1 MGLQDTDEHVY
12 NEPNYLPHAR
22 VKQLVKPIKYVVVGE
37 CWVCI
42 SHARADHR
50 GGYPVINRN
59 GKWYRMSRYIY
70 ECEHGS
76 LSDEL
81 FVMHTCDNP
90 TCINPSH
97 LAAGT
102 PLENTRDMVEKGR
115 KPVGEAVPCAKL
127 ANSDVLDIR
136 KDSRSSAV
144 IARDY
149 GVSKKTIQDV
159 RKRRTWKHI

>member
-1 MGLQDTDEHVY
+1 
-12 NEPNYLPHAR
+12 
-22 VKQLVKPIKYVVVGE
+22 
-37 CWVCI
+37 
-42 SHARADHR
+42 
-50 GGYPVINRN
+50 
-59 GKWYRMSRYIY
+59 MSRYIY

-127 ANSDVLDIR
+127 TNSDVLDIR